1 MVLGHH
7 VGSRGHWCH
16 HRMAEEAMSQEMN
29 GIEFLLICVV
39 PVAVVIGG
47 YIALK
52 MWARRK

>member
-29 GIEFLLICVV
+29 GIEFLLICGV

>member
-1 MVLGHH
+1 
-7 VGSRGHWCH
+7 
-16 HRMAEEAMSQEMN
+16 MAEEAMSQEMN